1 MIFVTVGGQI
11 PFDRLVRTV
20 DEWAGARGR
29 TDVFAQIG
37 PTDFRPRHIEAIEFL
52 SPEEFRRK
60 VENARTLVAHAG
72 MGSIITAL
80 EIGTPVLVMPR
91 RADLHE
97 TRNDHQ
103 VSAATRFQSRGIM
116 VAFDEKEL
124 WERLDALDSVQ
135 KPERISNAASP
146 GLIRV
151 LREFFEQA

>member
-1 MIFVTVGGQI
+1 MIFVSVGGQI

-37 PTDFRPRHIEAIEFL
+37 PTDFRPRNIEAVEFL

-135 KPERISNAASP
+135 KPERIGNAASP

>member
-1 MIFVTVGGQI
+1 VIFVTVGGQI

>member
-1 MIFVTVGGQI
+1 VIFVTVGGQI
-11 PFDRLVRTV
+11 PFDRLVRAV
-20 DEWAGARGR
+20 DEWAAARDR

-37 PTDFRPRHIEAIEFL
+37 PTDFRPRHIEAVEFL
-52 SPEEFRRK
+52 SPEEFRHK
-60 VENARTLVAHAG
+60 VEEARAMVAHAG

-80 EIGTPVLVMPR
+80 ETGTPLLVMPR
-91 RADLHE
+91 RADRHE

-135 KPERISNAASP
+135 KPERISNEASP
-146 GLIRV
+146 RLIGV
-151 LREFFEQA
+151 LREFFEKA